1 MAEQPVKDATPM
13 KLVAKF
19 AEHYF
24 LEPDKLLVT
33 LKATA
38 FKQGE
43 KDPVVSNEQMAALL
57 IVADQYKL
65 NPFTREIFAFPDS
78 RRGIVPV
85 VSVDGWARIINEAPT
100 LNGIE
105 FAFDSDDGPVK
116 WCECTIY
123 RKDRDHPTVI
133 REFFSECKRDT
144 SPWGSHPRRMLRHK
158 ALIQCARIAF
168 GFAGI
173 YDEDEAARIVES
185 SNGQTIEGTATTLHE
200 TKTGA
205 VKEALKQV
213 VGYGDDDKPKP
224 AAAAA
229 PEPVSSAPGP
239 ATTGVKPEGITA
251 EEAAI
256 ADVMKLVVKAK
267 KTTDAETKKAL
278 LEEADDLVRSIK
290 GSDKPYLLGQIA
302 GARQSQDNKKP
313 GQ

>member
-19 AEHYF
+19 AEHYS
-24 LEPDKLLVT
+24 LEPEKLLVT

-38 FKQGE
+38 FKQTDKE
-43 KDPVVSNEQMAALL
+43 NKDAVVTNEQMAALL

-65 NPFTREIFAFPDS
+65 NPFTREIFAFPDKY
-78 RRGIVPV
+78 RGIVPV
-85 VSVDGWARIINEAPT
+85 VSVDGWARIMNEHPAFD
-100 LNGIE
+100 GIE
-105 FAFDSDDGPVK
+105 FLYDNDEGSPK
-116 WCECTIY
+116 WCQCTIY
-123 RKDRDHPTVI
+123 RKDRAHPTI
-133 REFFSECKRDT
+133 IKEYLKECKRNT
-144 SPWGSHPRRMLRHK
+144 TPWETHERRMLRHK
-158 ALIQCARIAF
+158 AMIQCGRIAF

-185 SNGQTIEGTATTLHE
+185 GYGQTIEGTATTFPE

-224 AAAAA
+224 AAAAPEPMPSTPGPEA
-229 PEPVSSAPGP
+229 PESKLSHNDQ
-239 ATTGVKPEGITA
+239 
-251 EEAAI
+251 AA
-256 ADVMKLVVKAK
+256 ADIMKLVIKAK

-302 GARQSQDNKKP
+302 GARQSQDNKD
-313 GQ
+313 